1 MINSMTMYDFPARA
15 TFDPQTLAPPSF
27 RTLTLTTSLPQE
39 GVDLPRVVGA
49 PAQAL

>member
-1 MINSMTMYDFPARA
+1 MTMYDSPRA
-15 TFDPQTLAPPSF
+15 MLDPQTLAPHFS
-27 RTLTLTTSLPQE
+27 RTLTLTMSLLQE